1 VATFANA
8 LALRLM
14 VAGRKAHG
22 PASCELGEAFQAING
37 HAMAMA
43 ISAAGEWCPA
53 TASSIARTADATAA
67 C

>member
-43 ISAAGEWCPA
+43 ISAAGE
-53 TASSIARTADATAA
+53 
-67 C
+67 